1 MADIG
6 DLFSVALSLLNGM
19 PAQVQGALAP
29 KTHSTLTNVD
39 DVTQDQ
45 PNPRA
50 LRAIAVSAFPCAAFH
65 LATTTPPVSS
75 GRFAAARRIDA

>member
-1 MADIG
+1 M
-6 DLFSVALSLLNGM
+6 
-19 PAQVQGALAP
+19 
-29 KTHSTLTNVD
+29 LTNVD

-50 LRAIAVSAFPCAAFH
+50 LRAIAVSAFPYAAFH
-65 LATTTPPVSS
+65 LATKSKQVSS